1 MTKSK
6 RKNLVF
12 LAIVVLVVLNILHW
26 WPDASGKV
34 SNTPQ
39 SDSEINLDEISVRG
53 VSTEKLPAMSRDIFY
68 PKRIVEPVRQPVVHA
83 LPVPTLPV
91 KSQEELAIESA
102 TAELSQIQ
110 CAGISRMGNR
120 MNAYLINAGEALL
133 VKSGD
138 KVGSRFIVEKIVSDG
153 VTLHDPVTGV
163 GGSISISNKK

>member
-1 MTKSK
+1 MIRTQ

-26 WPDASGKV
+26 WPTASGK
-34 SNTPQ
+34 SGNTHHFE
-39 SDSEINLDEISVRG
+39 SEIKLDEINVRG
-53 VSTEKLPAMSRDIFY
+53 VSSEKLPSMSRDIFY
-68 PKRIVEPVRQPVVHA
+68 PKKIVGPVRQPVIHA
-83 LPVPTLPV
+83 LPVPTPSV
-91 KSQEELAIESA
+91 KSQEEMAIESA
-102 TAELSQIQ
+102 KAELTQIQ

-138 KVGSRFIVEKIVSDG
+138 KVGTRFIVEKIVSDG